1 MENKISPDGIS
12 ILTKCKKA
20 FTYPYRSA
28 FIEEKNVYNT

>member
-1 MENKISPDGIS
+1 MESKISPDEIS
-12 ILTKCKKA
+12 LLTKYKET